1 MLICIDYD
9 ETYTADVP
17 MWNSIIQV
25 MQRNGH
31 EVICCTMR
39 YPAEGNEVAKSIGQ
53 HCVCYFSCRRA
64 KMEYLAEMNICP
76 DIWIDDKPAWLFTD
90 G

>member
-9 ETYTADVP
+9 ETYTADVY
-17 MWNSIIQV
+17 MWNMIIGV
-25 MQRNGH
+25 MKRNGH

-39 YPAEGNEVAKSIGQ
+39 FPEEGLEVTRSIGQ
-53 HCVCYFSCRRA
+53 HCKVYFSSREA
-64 KMEYLAEMNICP
+64 KMEYLSKINICP
-76 DIWIDDKPAWLFTD
+76 DILIDDKPIWLFKD